1 MAHQEDYRGPY
12 GGSDVMRDDRMR
24 RQSMEGHGSQDR
36 FGMQSGGDWHD
47 QGASYGPPYNQNAG
61 QQWQQ
66 SEFGHG
72 RGNEGQ
78 GNYGQGYYGSGM
90 NTPNN
95 MAGGNHR
102 GQESGRGDREYGWS
116 ASEGY
121 NTQPYSSGGY
131 YGNYYDRGH
140 QGQGSSDQGG
150 YHQGHA
156 GRGPR
161 NYRRSDER
169 IREDINEELTRHPG
183 IDATDIDVRVE
194 DGEVTLSGMV
204 DDRRAK
210 RLAEDIAEQCSGVED
225 VHNELRIDRAKQQ
238 SHRSSSRTSSR
249 DESRG
254 RANAGADGAASGDR
268 EVPRRTE
275 HEAARRASGSSASQ
289 SESESGRGKNG
300 GSSKNAS

>member
-24 RQSMEGHGSQDR
+24 RQSTHGRDAQGRSTQGRGAQDR
-36 FGMQSGGDWHD
+36 YGMQPSGDWHD
-47 QGASYGPPYNQNAG
+47 DGASYGPPYNQNAG
-61 QQWQQ
+61 QEWQQ

-90 NTPNN
+90 NSPSNVPNN
-95 MAGGNHR
+95 ARGGTYR
-102 GQESGRGDREYGWS
+102 DQGDWRGDRDYGWS

-131 YGNYYDRGH
+131 YGSYYARGY
-140 QGQGSSDQGG
+140 D
-150 YHQGHA
+150 QGHA

-183 IDATDIDVRVE
+183 IDATDVDVRVE
-194 DGEVTLSGMV
+194 NGEVTLSGMV

-225 VHNELRIDRAKQQ
+225 VHNELRIERSNRESRHGGSRA
-238 SHRSSSRTSSR
+238 SSRN
-249 DESRG
+249 D
-254 RANAGADGAASGDR
+254 SGSGTDSDR

-275 HEAARRASGSSASQ
+275 HEGGRRASGSSA